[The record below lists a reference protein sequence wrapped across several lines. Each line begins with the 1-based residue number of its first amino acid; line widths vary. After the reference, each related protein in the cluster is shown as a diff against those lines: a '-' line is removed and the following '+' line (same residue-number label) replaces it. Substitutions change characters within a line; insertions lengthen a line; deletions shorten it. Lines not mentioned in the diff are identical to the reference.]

1 MTCQHSPF
9 KQGPP
14 HSFET
19 TAPVNMWMFY
29 HEPKIHSYSENGQAE
44 HILEDRSDV
53 GGDLRAERLQ
63 LLQQL
68 LREHTI
74 RRAWPSSL
82 ATADPGLI
90 LVIVRSSKTAG
101 ESSHFDLAA
110 AVKATMRRLADKDTV
125 FQGFAAHAS
134 RSHTLNLTRLILT
147 SSGRFAFFRSDLQQV
162 ALGALRIAWVLP
174 DACMAS
180 AGPLVAHRTKGF

>member
-1 MTCQHSPF
+1 MLAVISGLTDS
-9 KQGPP
+9 
-14 HSFET
+14 SFCNNSS
-19 TAPVNMWMFY
+19 VNTQSE
-29 HEPKIHSYSENGQAE
+29 EPGHL
-44 HILEDRSDV
+44 H
-53 GGDLRAERLQ
+53 
-63 LLQQL
+63 L
-68 LREHTI
+68 LRLTLVL
-74 RRAWPSSL
+74 S
-82 ATADPGLI
+82 